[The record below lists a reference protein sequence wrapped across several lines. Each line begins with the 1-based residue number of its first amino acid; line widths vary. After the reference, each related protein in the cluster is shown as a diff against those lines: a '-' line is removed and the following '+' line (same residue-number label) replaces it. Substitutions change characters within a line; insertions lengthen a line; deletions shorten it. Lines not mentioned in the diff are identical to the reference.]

1 MLKVEK
7 YQKHDKIDVMKK
19 NKQKGGKLL
28 FGIDF
33 TSIGSLKISYLKDI
47 DILLS
52 NINVTVHQKNGAT
65 TTIKDLKGKEL
76 TFTTIVIEDKKFKQL
91 TIGSKLEKG
100 YKKEYIILDL
110 SIKEDGNNLIPL
122 NKLQYD
128 TRLNEVI
135 EYIHNEYGLKLSIKE
150 ASFRLLELNNTVK
163 MDRCIDE
170 YYPVLKLI
178 ADFAPKRYKNNAI
191 ARDGNKRLKGVFIGN
206 NTVEY
211 KIYNKTKQLQEVYK
225 ITVNGDYLRIEIV
238 LLNSK
243 KIKEI
248 FDTTKINEISMEMLE
263 TYYIEVVE
271 KDLFKRIDKYIK
283 DSNKKIKEIAKVEKE
298 KDVRKWVKSFFLSS
312 LSLKYIVKDEFSDI
326 DLVFDIQQL
335 LDIIKKD
342 TGKNYSRAYKNLKE
356 YIDDREYKK
365 NNLDKYAEIK
375 EKILNVKY

>member
-1 MLKVEK
+1 M
-7 YQKHDKIDVMKK
+7 
-19 NKQKGGKLL
+19 

-33 TSIGSLKISYLKDI
+33 TSIGSLKIKYLKDI
-47 DILLS
+47 DILLNNS
-52 NINVTVHQKNGAT
+52 NVTIHQTNGAIS
-65 TTIKDLKGKEL
+65 TIKDLKGQEL

-122 NKLQYD
+122 TKLEYD
-128 TRLNEVI
+128 NRLNEVI
-135 EYIHNEYGLKLSIKE
+135 EYIHNRYGLKLSIKE

-170 YYPVLKLI
+170 YYPILKLI
-178 ADFAPKRYKNNAI
+178 SDFAPKRYKNNAI
-191 ARDGNKRLKGVFIGN
+191 ARDGNKRLKGIFIGN
-206 NTVEY
+206 NTFEY
-211 KIYNKTKQLQEVYK
+211 KIYNKTKQLYEVYK
-225 ITVNGDYLRIEIV
+225 ITVDGDYLRIEIV
-238 LLNSK
+238 FLNSK

-248 FDTTKINEISMEMLE
+248 FGTTKIEEISMEMLE
-263 TYYIEVVE
+263 TYFVEVVE

-283 DSNKKIKEIAKVEKE
+283 DSNKKLKEIAKSEKE

-312 LSLKYIVKDEFSDI
+312 LSLKYIVKGEFSDI

-356 YIDDREYKK
+356 YIEEREYKK

-375 EKILNVKY
+375 EKILNIKY